1 MKKYRYDGGKRF
13 SLKDFDCGDKGGYSS
28 EEDAEKLFK
37 KNLAKIEELQQK
49 LYAEKKEGVIFV
61 FQAMDAAGKDGCIRA
76 VLSCLSPQGV
86 AEHSFKVPSAEET
99 RHDYLWRFW
108 KALPEKGCISIFNRS
123 YYEDVLTQKVHK
135 FYKQYNFADRIDR
148 SEIIERRYDQ
158 ITGFER
164 YLWENSIRVVKIFLN
179 VSKDEQARRFIS
191 RIDTVKKHW
200 KVSKSD
206 VDERKYWNENMDA
219 FEECVN
225 RTAWKHAPWYVVP
238 ADHKWYARLVVS
250 QIILDTLT
258 SMDPKWPKADEDEK
272 DMMAKLRAQLV
283 AQIK

>member
-1 MKKYRYDGGKRF
+1 MEKYRYDGSREF
-13 SLKDFDCGDKGGYSS
+13 VIKDFNCADKGGYKD
-28 EEDAEKLFK
+28 EKEAETQFK
-37 KNLAKIEELQQK
+37 KNLDKINELQQK
-49 LYAEKKEGVIFV
+49 LYAEKKEGIIFV

-86 AEHSFKVPSAEET
+86 AEHSFKVPSDEEL

-108 KALPEKGCISIFNRS
+108 KALPEKGGIAIFNRS

-135 FYKQYNFADRIDR
+135 YYKSYSFADRIDMGDL
-148 SEIIERRYDQ
+148 IDKRYEQ
-158 ITGFER
+158 IRNFEK
-164 YLWENSIRVVKIFLN
+164 YLWENSVRVVKIFLN

-191 RIDTVKKHW
+191 RIDTVKKNW

-206 VDERKYWNENMDA
+206 VDERKYWNENMEA
-219 FEECVN
+219 FEDCVN
-225 RTAWKHAPWYVVP
+225 ETSWKHAPWYVVP

-250 QIILDTLT
+250 EIIRKELSD
-258 SMDPKWPKADEDEK
+258 MDPKWPKCSDKQKEQNA
-272 DMMAKLRAQLV
+272 ALRAQLV